1 MYQAS
6 AKHFTGTIL
15 LCIETMITPMIQKL
29 RLRKGET
36 LVQGHT
42 ARPWSKPDQG
52 LVDSL
57 LCHPGKWLHLS
68 ELQLS
73 QL

>member
-1 MYQAS
+1 MYHLLGTDCMHQAS
-6 AKHFTGTIL
+6 AKHFTGTTL

-29 RLRKGET
+29 RLREGET

-42 ARPWSKPDQG
+42 ARPGPKPDQG

-57 LCHPGKWLHLS
+57 L
-68 ELQLS
+68 
-73 QL
+73 